1 MITRLIGSMKSIIQL
16 DEQEIVLIDNYWQ
29 EKTLK
34 KNDYLF
40 RNGELCRYDSFVV
53 SGALKAFYIHP
64 KTGKEEILFFAIEDW
79 WATDLE
85 SFTHKTPSIY
95 NIQAL
100 EDAVLLQ
107 IHQQSFEEMLV
118 KVPRLER
125 YFRLILQGYISAMQ
139 KRVILTNAYDAE
151 YRYWEFVKKYPKI
164 IQKIPLYLIA
174 SYLGVTPEFLSRIR
188 AKKN

>member
-1 MITRLIGSMKSIIQL
+1 MIERLTNNMKSIIQL
-16 DEQEIVLIDNYWQ
+16 DEQEIDLIGNYWQ

-64 KTGKEEILFFAIEDW
+64 KTGKEEILFFAIADW

-85 SFTHKTPSIY
+85 SFTHKNPSIY

-107 IHQQSFEEMLV
+107 IHHQSFEEMLV

-151 YRYWEFVKKYPKI
+151 HRYWEFVKKYPKM

-188 AKKN
+188 AKRN

>member
-1 MITRLIGSMKSIIQL
+1 MITRLIDNMKSIIQL
-16 DEQEIVLIDNYWQ
+16 DEQEIALIGNYWQ

>member
-1 MITRLIGSMKSIIQL
+1 MLERLINNMKSIIQL
-16 DEQEIVLIDNYWQ
+16 DEREIGLIGNYWQ

-64 KTGKEEILFFAIEDW
+64 KTGKEEILFFAIADW
-79 WATDLE
+79 WATDLD

-95 NIQAL
+95 NIQAV

-107 IHQQSFEEMLV
+107 IHYQSFEEMLM

>member
-1 MITRLIGSMKSIIQL
+1 MITRLIDNMKSIIQL
-16 DEQEIVLIDNYWQ
+16 DEQEIALIGNYWQ
-29 EKTLK
+29 EKALK